1 MVAPVTADKRFNGME
16 TDFTPFQSLAG
27 GVLIGLAA
35 TLLMLFLG
43 RIMGATGILA
53 GLIVPVSR
61 RDFVWR
67 AAVMAGMVTGPA
79 VVWGVT
85 GAMPAVQVPAS
96 LPMLI
101 IGGFIVGVGV
111 TFGSGC
117 TSGHGVCGMAR
128 LSPRSIAATLSFMAT
143 TTVTV
148 YIIRHVLGA

>member
-1 MVAPVTADKRFNGME
+1 ME

-53 GLIVPVSR
+53 GLITPVSR

-67 AAVMAGMVTGPA
+67 AAVMAGMVSGPA
-79 VVWGVT
+79 VVWSLT
-85 GAMPAVQVPAS
+85 GAMPEVQVPAS

-128 LSPRSIAATLSFMAT
+128 LSPRSIAATLAFMAT
-143 TTVTV
+143 TTLTV